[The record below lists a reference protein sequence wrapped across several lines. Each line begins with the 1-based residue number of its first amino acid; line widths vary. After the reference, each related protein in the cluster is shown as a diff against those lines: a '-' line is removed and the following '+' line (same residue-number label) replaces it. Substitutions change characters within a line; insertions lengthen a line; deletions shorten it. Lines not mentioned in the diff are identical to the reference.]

1 MNVINNPILSCC
13 SVVHIKTG
21 AITLLRTF
29 QFFEQERKIVAD
41 IFQYVI
47 REIRAGDARKQ
58 YGFEYS
64 HIFIEFLRHLALQC
78 IQNKN

>member
-1 MNVINNPILSCC
+1 MNVINNLILSCC

-47 REIRAGDARKQ
+47 REIRQ

-64 HIFIEFLRHLALQC
+64 HIFIEFLRHLALQY